1 MSENTAGMPDVDTSD
16 LAEQS
21 ELTPKLPHQLD
32 PPVTAGV
39 AMNRFVDVI
48 SGQFDADEEQPDL
61 ALPKRVLAPQA
72 ETPKLH
78 KVLAQSGMGSRLEME
93 QLIME
98 GRITVNNE
106 PAHWAAHSVRGPCQG
121 QWQADSYS
129 DRCAACARHR
139 IP

>member
-32 PPVTAGV
+32 PPATAGV

-48 SGQFDADEEQPDL
+48 SGQFDADEDQPDL

-72 ETPKLH
+72 ETPK
-78 KVLAQSGMGSRLEME
+78 
-93 QLIME
+93 
-98 GRITVNNE
+98 
-106 PAHWAAHSVRGPCQG
+106 P
-121 QWQADSYS
+121 
-129 DRCAACARHR
+129 
-139 IP
+139 

>member
-72 ETPKLH
+72 ENAK
-78 KVLAQSGMGSRLEME
+78 AS
-93 QLIME
+93 
-98 GRITVNNE
+98 
-106 PAHWAAHSVRGPCQG
+106 QG
-121 QWQADSYS
+121 T
-129 DRCAACARHR
+129 CTKRHGF
-139 IP
+139 

>member
-48 SGQFDADEEQPDL
+48 SG
-61 ALPKRVLAPQA
+61 
-72 ETPKLH
+72 
-78 KVLAQSGMGSRLEME
+78 
-93 QLIME
+93 
-98 GRITVNNE
+98 
-106 PAHWAAHSVRGPCQG
+106 
-121 QWQADSYS
+121 
-129 DRCAACARHR
+129 
-139 IP
+139 